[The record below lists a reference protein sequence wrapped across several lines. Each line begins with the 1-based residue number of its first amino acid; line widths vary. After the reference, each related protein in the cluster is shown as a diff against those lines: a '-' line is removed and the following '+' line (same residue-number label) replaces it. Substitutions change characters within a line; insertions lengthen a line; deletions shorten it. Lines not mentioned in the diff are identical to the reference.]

1 MPLAFTAALSFVGP
15 RVKLFFSLMSRF
27 CHTPSSK
34 LKVRSCGLFQ
44 DFRLSSRAGVQNSS
58 FLFSADDSPWH
69 CTEWKLAVE
78 WLAELNKGQRGKT
91 GTWPL
96 VGKQN
101 CFYEACKFFLGMQIF
116 FSLPFPSWFPEE
128 CHYLLNSSPKP
139 LQSCAFVS
147 LTWCALTP
155 LYFQASRMAEKG
167 VREVGGAGGES
178 KGNSLHENIWR
189 KQTDILVSIF
199 PVPGALH
206 TLSDF
211 ITIIILH
218 CRLFYFHHRNENS
231 KSLGNIPR
239 TTQLGSCRARILNL
253 ADFSPF

>member
-1 MPLAFTAALSFVGP
+1 MTLHGVETGSGMASWTKQGTKGKNRHMTSFGEA
-15 RVKLFFSLMSRF
+15 KLFL
-27 CHTPSSK
+27 
-34 LKVRSCGLFQ
+34 
-44 DFRLSSRAGVQNSS
+44 
-58 FLFSADDSPWH
+58 W
-69 CTEWKLAVE
+69 
-78 WLAELNKGQRGKT
+78 
-91 GTWPL
+91 
-96 VGKQN
+96 
-101 CFYEACKFFLGMQIF
+101 GMQIF
-116 FSLPFPSWFPEE
+116 FSLPFPSWYPEE

-155 LYFQASRMAEKG
+155 LCFQASRVAEKG

-189 KQTDILVSIF
+189 KQTDVLVSIF

-231 KSLGNIPR
+231 KNLGNIPR
-239 TTQLGSCRARILNL
+239 TTQLESCRARILNL